1 MELNKYQSTPDSL
14 NLEEYPAEIKEDFY
28 NFVTNVP
35 YIKNLISADR
45 PRAADCPRDD
55 QGRIIVDLT
64 NPPIIE
70 DTNYFRP
77 TALYFQEHGVLTHLR
92 PNPNPNSEYGKWV
105 REEIRRCYMGYVR
118 PSDGAWVT
126 GDMYFFLNYCP
137 IMKVKKIKGRKGI
150 RVVDFPDFLEGQ
162 WLKFMYID
170 KAREAGKHGSELAAR
185 GRGKAHPYD
194 EFIYTPDGVKQWK
207 DIKVGDYIFGDNGKL
222 TKVIDIPFDDVAPI
236 YELTL
241 SSGYKVKCSEGHL
254 WKVYSHCRGEIIVS
268 TKELL
273 KLYKRPR
280 KISSHNPSGIELDC
294 TIPVGKGVEFPYN
307 KTNIDP
313 YTFGLLLGDG
323 CFRHLNNKNTIYFT
337 SNNEDFEIYK
347 NIIPY
352 NYIKYNSKYSYG
364 IRINNIGNILK
375 SYNLNYKKSEDK
387 FIPEEYKYNSRAV
400 RIALLKGLLD
410 TDGTVTKGKIEL
422 VLSSRKMVEDVQWLC
437 SSLGIATSNIRIKKT
452 WYYNSDRVKV
462 HCLDAYR
469 LSIFSEINLFTLPR
483 KTKLWSN
490 RSKTNYGKSK
500 YKGYKIVN
508 IKYIG
513 KQKAKCITVDNE
525 SHCYLINNF
534 IVTHNSY
541 TMAAIMA
548 KRFIL
553 GEYNELEHKAT
564 TKVETFCASYLK
576 NYLNEDGVLNKFE
589 SYIDFCSEYT
599 QFPKKRLISSMNN
612 MHWQMGYKDNNSEAK
627 KGSLNEV
634 IGISVKDSEGK
645 LRGKRGAF
653 IGLEEFGSFPNL
665 IGLYGTLR
673 PSMEDGDV
681 VFGMI
686 YAQGCVCAGTKVL
699 KLNGEPVNIED
710 VNINDHLLGYNGN
723 NYSNE
728 KISWLSPKAYKEC
741 LHIKTSKNNELK
753 CSVDHPIL
761 ALNKDKFGH
770 SKKTCSFYLA
780 NELQIGDTL
789 LIPKVEGH
797 FGNDEN
803 ISNNL
808 KFVIRPNGKGR
819 NFIGK
824 EFNNLQEVRI
834 KSIDNIGIQ
843 RIYNMTADTTHTYI
857 TNGFISSNTAGDKE
871 SDFKAAQQIMY
882 APRAFNMYPIDN
894 VYDKVGQGKPEF
906 VYFYPAYLNRN
917 GCYSK
922 DGISDVT
929 KAILEVLINRYN
941 VKYNT
946 SNTSLI
952 TKTIAEHPITPQ
964 EAIMKTQGNL
974 FPVQQLN
981 ERINQIDSNPNEFD
995 DVYVGTLIQLKN
1007 GKVEFKPTLD
1017 PPIREFPTEDN
1028 KEKGAIEIFSLP
1040 EIDREGNVYRDRYIM
1055 GHDPVDDDQSNTM
1068 SLTST
1073 FVFDLF
1079 TDKIVAEYT
1088 GRQPYAD
1095 DNFEI
1100 VRKLCLFYNA
1110 KCLYEAH
1117 PYSQKVNTP
1126 NGIKLW
1132 EDIKVGDTLFS
1143 PTKGEVTVIDIPVN
1157 KEMPIYKI
1165 TLEDGRTIDASDNHK
1180 WVVYKE
1186 NSEVTTE
1193 ITTEQMMKEGLTKQ
1207 GKYKFFI
1214 PEHTG
1219 VNYKSKILPIDPY
1232 VMGLILTKGLILEK
1246 DLYENKIQIN
1256 LSLDDIKDIKLRIPY
1271 DITIRD
1277 HKCYFNIKD
1286 LNVSLREYFN
1296 NNLFSSPFISPLYLY
1311 SDTEQRLALLR
1322 GLMDGN
1328 GNPDIKG
1335 PTLFLTEYKELYEN
1349 ILSLARSLGI
1359 KCSGKVTKSGKY
1371 KILLY
1376 PVCRIFKLRNKA
1388 QTQYKYSTHSKNKNA
1403 LIVLKTA
1410 IKSIEYSHK
1419 EWGKCV
1425 TVDSKDGL
1433 YLIGDY
1439 VVTHNCNKKGIFAYF
1454 SKMNCLYLLAETPQY
1469 LKDQQIIK
1477 EIGYGNKSRGVN
1489 ATHSI
1494 NNYADQLTREWL
1506 IKPVVIPSKD
1516 EEEEVSI
1523 PNLMFIKNRAFLQEL
1538 ASYNPNGNYD
1548 RIRAFGM
1555 VMLYRQE
1562 KIILYQGDMNRVV
1575 EDNNINNPANDD
1587 FFTINYD
1594 NRF

>member
-45 PRAADCPRDD
+45 PKAADCPRDD

-70 DTNYFRP
+70 DTDYFRP

-222 TKVIDIPFDDVAPI
+222 TKVIDIPFDDIAPI

-280 KISSHNPSGIELDC
+280 KISPHNPSGIELDC

-323 CFRHLNNKNTIYFT
+323 CFRHLNNKNTVYFT
-337 SNNEDFEIYK
+337 SNSEDFEIYK

-387 FIPEEYKYNSRAV
+387 FIPDEYKYNSRAV

-452 WYYNSDRVKV
+452 WYYNSDKVKV

-686 YAQGCVCAGTKVL
+686 YAQG
-699 KLNGEPVNIED
+699 
-710 VNINDHLLGYNGN
+710 
-723 NYSNE
+723 
-728 KISWLSPKAYKEC
+728 
-741 LHIKTSKNNELK
+741 
-753 CSVDHPIL
+753 
-761 ALNKDKFGH
+761 
-770 SKKTCSFYLA
+770 
-780 NELQIGDTL
+780 
-789 LIPKVEGH
+789 
-797 FGNDEN
+797 
-803 ISNNL
+803 
-808 KFVIRPNGKGR
+808 
-819 NFIGK
+819 
-824 EFNNLQEVRI
+824 
-834 KSIDNIGIQ
+834 
-843 RIYNMTADTTHTYI
+843 
-857 TNGFISSNTAGDKE
+857 TAGDKE

-882 APRAFNMYPIDN
+882 SPRAFNMYPINN

-995 DVYVGTLIQLKN
+995 DVYVGTLTQLKN

-1219 VNYKSKILPIDPY
+1219 VHYKSKILPIDPY

>member
-45 PRAADCPRDD
+45 PKAADCPRDD

-222 TKVIDIPFDDVAPI
+222 TKVIDIPFDDIAPI

-254 WKVYSHCRGEIIVS
+254 WKVYSHCRGEIVVS

-273 KLYKRPR
+273 NLYKRPI
-280 KISSHNPSGIELDC
+280 KTTENNSKEYELDC
-294 TIPVGKGVEFPYN
+294 IIPVGNGVEFSY
-307 KTNIDP
+307 KETKIDP
-313 YTFGLLLGDG
+313 YTLGLILASN
-323 CFRHLNNKNTIYFT
+323 CVNTENKTIV
-337 SNNEDFEIYK
+337 NALRE
-347 NIIPY
+347 
-352 NYIKYNSKYSYG
+352 
-364 IRINNIGNILK
+364 
-375 SYNLNYKKSEDK
+375 YNLNYNKSEST
-387 FIPEEYKYNSRAV
+387 FVPEEYKYNSKTV
-400 RIALLKGLLD
+400 RVSLLRGILDVKGEVIND
-410 TDGTVTKGKIEL
+410 KIEL
-422 VLSSRKMVEDVQWLC
+422 VLNSKQLINDVQWMC
-437 SSLGIATSNIRIKKT
+437 ASLSIPTIYHKPKDIKYHNNNGEEIKYLYKLSIYSNIPLFNSINKLQLQQNINKT
-452 WYYNSDRVKV
+452 S
-462 HCLDAYR
+462 
-469 LSIFSEINLFTLPR
+469 FT
-483 KTKLWSN
+483 KN
-490 RSKTNYGKSK
+490 R
-500 YKGYKIVN
+500 YKGYKIVD
-508 IKYIG
+508 IRYIG
-513 KQKAKCITVDNE
+513 NRKSKCITVDNE

-686 YAQGCVCAGTKVL
+686 YAQG
-699 KLNGEPVNIED
+699 
-710 VNINDHLLGYNGN
+710 
-723 NYSNE
+723 
-728 KISWLSPKAYKEC
+728 
-741 LHIKTSKNNELK
+741 
-753 CSVDHPIL
+753 
-761 ALNKDKFGH
+761 
-770 SKKTCSFYLA
+770 
-780 NELQIGDTL
+780 
-789 LIPKVEGH
+789 
-797 FGNDEN
+797 
-803 ISNNL
+803 
-808 KFVIRPNGKGR
+808 
-819 NFIGK
+819 
-824 EFNNLQEVRI
+824 
-834 KSIDNIGIQ
+834 
-843 RIYNMTADTTHTYI
+843 
-857 TNGFISSNTAGDKE
+857 TAGDKE

-882 APRAFNMYPIDN
+882 SPRAFNMYPIDN

-1186 NSEVTTE
+1186 NSEATTE

-1219 VNYKSKILPIDPY
+1219 VHYKSKILPIDPY

-1286 LNVSLREYFN
+1286 LNISLREYFN
-1296 NNLFSSPFISPLYLY
+1296 NNFSSSPFISPLYLY

-1523 PNLMFIKNRAFLQEL
+1523 PNLMFIKNKAFLQEL

>member
-1 MELNKYQSTPDSL
+1 
-14 NLEEYPAEIKEDFY
+14 
-28 NFVTNVP
+28 
-35 YIKNLISADR
+35 
-45 PRAADCPRDD
+45 
-55 QGRIIVDLT
+55 
-64 NPPIIE
+64 
-70 DTNYFRP
+70 
-77 TALYFQEHGVLTHLR
+77 
-92 PNPNPNSEYGKWV
+92 
-105 REEIRRCYMGYVR
+105 
-118 PSDGAWVT
+118 
-126 GDMYFFLNYCP
+126 
-137 IMKVKKIKGRKGI
+137 
-150 RVVDFPDFLEGQ
+150 
-162 WLKFMYID
+162 
-170 KAREAGKHGSELAAR
+170 
-185 GRGKAHPYD
+185 
-194 EFIYTPDGVKQWK
+194 
-207 DIKVGDYIFGDNGKL
+207 
-222 TKVIDIPFDDVAPI
+222 
-236 YELTL
+236 
-241 SSGYKVKCSEGHL
+241 
-254 WKVYSHCRGEIIVS
+254 
-268 TKELL
+268 
-273 KLYKRPR
+273 
-280 KISSHNPSGIELDC
+280 
-294 TIPVGKGVEFPYN
+294 
-307 KTNIDP
+307 
-313 YTFGLLLGDG
+313 
-323 CFRHLNNKNTIYFT
+323 
-337 SNNEDFEIYK
+337 
-347 NIIPY
+347 
-352 NYIKYNSKYSYG
+352 
-364 IRINNIGNILK
+364 
-375 SYNLNYKKSEDK
+375 
-387 FIPEEYKYNSRAV
+387 
-400 RIALLKGLLD
+400 
-410 TDGTVTKGKIEL
+410 
-422 VLSSRKMVEDVQWLC
+422 
-437 SSLGIATSNIRIKKT
+437 
-452 WYYNSDRVKV
+452 
-462 HCLDAYR
+462 
-469 LSIFSEINLFTLPR
+469 
-483 KTKLWSN
+483 
-490 RSKTNYGKSK
+490 
-500 YKGYKIVN
+500 
-508 IKYIG
+508 
-513 KQKAKCITVDNE
+513 
-525 SHCYLINNF
+525 
-534 IVTHNSY
+534 
-541 TMAAIMA
+541 
-548 KRFIL
+548 
-553 GEYNELEHKAT
+553 
-564 TKVETFCASYLK
+564 
-576 NYLNEDGVLNKFE
+576 
-589 SYIDFCSEYT
+589 
-599 QFPKKRLISSMNN
+599 
-612 MHWQMGYKDNNSEAK
+612 
-627 KGSLNEV
+627 
-634 IGISVKDSEGK
+634 
-645 LRGKRGAF
+645 
-653 IGLEEFGSFPNL
+653 
-665 IGLYGTLR
+665 
-673 PSMEDGDV
+673 MEDGDV

-753 CSVDHPIL
+753 CSIDHPIL

-797 FGNDEN
+797 FGNIHEENAFLLGALFGDGSYSDQSCVTLSISSEEEYEYYNNLYNINISKLSQKPLYAQIYFKGIHQLLKKYKMDKQSFNKKQLPYNIFNWDKESLCAFLGGYFNADGNIQIVKNKHRVIKLTCKYCHTLQTVKSLLNKIGINSHIYKEHKKKRILHSNVNNRDYIMQESDIYVLYISTSKDICTFRNNIKFLIKKKQERLDSYIQQLDKN

-808 KFVIRPNGKGR
+808 KFVLRPNGKGK

-882 APRAFNMYPIDN
+882 SPRAFNMYPINN

-1180 WVVYKE
+1180 WIVYKE

-1219 VNYKSKILPIDPY
+1219 VHYKSKILPIDPY

-1296 NNLFSSPFISPLYLY
+1296 NNLFSSPFINPLYLY

>member
-45 PRAADCPRDD
+45 PKAADCPRDD

-70 DTNYFRP
+70 NTDYFRP

-194 EFIYTPDGVKQWK
+194 EFVYTPDGIKQWK

-222 TKVIDIPFDDVAPI
+222 TKVIDIPFDDIAPI

-254 WKVYSHCRGEIIVS
+254 WKVYSHCRGEIIIS

-280 KISSHNPSGIELDC
+280 KISPHNPSGIELDC

-323 CFRHLNNKNTIYFT
+323 CFRHLNNKNTVYFT
-337 SNNEDFEIYK
+337 SNSEDFEIYK

-387 FIPEEYKYNSRAV
+387 FIPDEYKYNSRAV

-410 TDGTVTKGKIEL
+410 TDGTVTRGKIEL

-452 WYYNSDRVKV
+452 WYYNSDRIKV

-686 YAQGCVCAGTKVL
+686 YAQG
-699 KLNGEPVNIED
+699 
-710 VNINDHLLGYNGN
+710 
-723 NYSNE
+723 
-728 KISWLSPKAYKEC
+728 
-741 LHIKTSKNNELK
+741 
-753 CSVDHPIL
+753 
-761 ALNKDKFGH
+761 
-770 SKKTCSFYLA
+770 
-780 NELQIGDTL
+780 
-789 LIPKVEGH
+789 
-797 FGNDEN
+797 
-803 ISNNL
+803 
-808 KFVIRPNGKGR
+808 
-819 NFIGK
+819 
-824 EFNNLQEVRI
+824 
-834 KSIDNIGIQ
+834 
-843 RIYNMTADTTHTYI
+843 
-857 TNGFISSNTAGDKE
+857 TAGDKE

-882 APRAFNMYPIDN
+882 SPRAFNMYPIDN

-1277 HKCYFNIKD
+1277 NKYYFNIKD

-1516 EEEEVSI
+1516 GEEEVSI

>member
-45 PRAADCPRDD
+45 PKAADCPRDD

-70 DTNYFRP
+70 DTDYFRP

-222 TKVIDIPFDDVAPI
+222 TKVIDIPFDDIAPI

-254 WKVYSHCRGEIIVS
+254 WKVYSHCRGEIIGS

-280 KISSHNPSGIELDC
+280 KINPHNPSGIELDC

-323 CFRHLNNKNTIYFT
+323 CFRHLNNKNTVYFT
-337 SNNEDFEIYK
+337 SNSEDFEIYK

-387 FIPEEYKYNSRAV
+387 FIPDEYKYNSRAV

-410 TDGTVTKGKIEL
+410 TDGTVTRGKIEL

-686 YAQGCVCAGTKVL
+686 YAQG
-699 KLNGEPVNIED
+699 
-710 VNINDHLLGYNGN
+710 
-723 NYSNE
+723 
-728 KISWLSPKAYKEC
+728 
-741 LHIKTSKNNELK
+741 
-753 CSVDHPIL
+753 
-761 ALNKDKFGH
+761 
-770 SKKTCSFYLA
+770 
-780 NELQIGDTL
+780 
-789 LIPKVEGH
+789 
-797 FGNDEN
+797 
-803 ISNNL
+803 
-808 KFVIRPNGKGR
+808 
-819 NFIGK
+819 
-824 EFNNLQEVRI
+824 
-834 KSIDNIGIQ
+834 
-843 RIYNMTADTTHTYI
+843 
-857 TNGFISSNTAGDKE
+857 TAGDKE

-882 APRAFNMYPIDN
+882 SPRAFNMYPINN

-995 DVYVGTLIQLKN
+995 DVYVGTLTQLKN

-1157 KEMPIYKI
+1157 KEMPLYKI

-1219 VNYKSKILPIDPY
+1219 VHYKSKILPIDPY

-1296 NNLFSSPFISPLYLY
+1296 NNFFSSPFISPLYLY

>member
-45 PRAADCPRDD
+45 PKAADCPRDD

-70 DTNYFRP
+70 DTDYFRP

-207 DIKVGDYIFGDNGKL
+207 DIKIGDYIFGDNGKL
-222 TKVIDIPFDDVAPI
+222 TKVIDIPFDDIAPI

-280 KISSHNPSGIELDC
+280 KISPHNPSGIELDC

-323 CFRHLNNKNTIYFT
+323 CFRHLNNKNTVYFT
-337 SNNEDFEIYK
+337 SNSEDFEIYK

-387 FIPEEYKYNSRAV
+387 FIPDEYKYNSRAV

-483 KTKLWSN
+483 KTKLWNN

-686 YAQGCVCAGTKVL
+686 YAQG
-699 KLNGEPVNIED
+699 
-710 VNINDHLLGYNGN
+710 
-723 NYSNE
+723 
-728 KISWLSPKAYKEC
+728 
-741 LHIKTSKNNELK
+741 
-753 CSVDHPIL
+753 
-761 ALNKDKFGH
+761 
-770 SKKTCSFYLA
+770 
-780 NELQIGDTL
+780 
-789 LIPKVEGH
+789 
-797 FGNDEN
+797 
-803 ISNNL
+803 
-808 KFVIRPNGKGR
+808 
-819 NFIGK
+819 
-824 EFNNLQEVRI
+824 
-834 KSIDNIGIQ
+834 
-843 RIYNMTADTTHTYI
+843 
-857 TNGFISSNTAGDKE
+857 TAGDKE

-882 APRAFNMYPIDN
+882 SPRAFNMYPINN

-995 DVYVGTLIQLKN
+995 DVYVGTLTQLKN

-1219 VNYKSKILPIDPY
+1219 VHYKSKILPIDPY

-1296 NNLFSSPFISPLYLY
+1296 NNLFSSPFINPLYLC
-1311 SDTEQRLALLR
+1311 SDTEQRLALRR

-1419 EWGKCV
+1419 EWGKCI

>member
-1 MELNKYQSTPDSL
+1 MELNKYQSTPESL

-45 PRAADCPRDD
+45 PKAANCPRDD

-70 DTNYFRP
+70 NTDYFRP

-222 TKVIDIPFDDVAPI
+222 TKVIDIPFDDIAPI

-273 KLYKRPR
+273 NLYKRPR
-280 KISSHNPSGIELDC
+280 KTTDNNSKEYELDC
-294 TIPVGKGVEFPYN
+294 IIPVGNGVKFSHKET
-307 KTNIDP
+307 KIDP
-313 YTFGLLLGDG
+313 YTLGLILASN
-323 CFRHLNNKNTIYFT
+323 CVNTENKTIV
-337 SNNEDFEIYK
+337 NALRE
-347 NIIPY
+347 
-352 NYIKYNSKYSYG
+352 
-364 IRINNIGNILK
+364 
-375 SYNLNYKKSEDK
+375 YNLNYNKSEST
-387 FIPEEYKYNSRAV
+387 FVPEEYKYNSKTV
-400 RIALLKGLLD
+400 RVSLLKGILD
-410 TDGTVTKGKIEL
+410 VKGEVINDKIEL
-422 VLSSRKMVEDVQWLC
+422 VLNSKQLINDIQWIC
-437 SSLGIATSNIRIKKT
+437 ASLGIPTIYHKPKDMKYYNNNGEEIKYLYKLSIYSNIPLFNSIKKLQLQQ
-452 WYYNSDRVKV
+452 N
-462 HCLDAYR
+462 
-469 LSIFSEINLFTLPR
+469 INKISFTQ
-483 KTKLWSN
+483 N
-490 RSKTNYGKSK
+490 R
-500 YKGYKIVN
+500 YKGYEIVN

-686 YAQGCVCAGTKVL
+686 YAQG
-699 KLNGEPVNIED
+699 
-710 VNINDHLLGYNGN
+710 
-723 NYSNE
+723 
-728 KISWLSPKAYKEC
+728 
-741 LHIKTSKNNELK
+741 
-753 CSVDHPIL
+753 
-761 ALNKDKFGH
+761 
-770 SKKTCSFYLA
+770 
-780 NELQIGDTL
+780 
-789 LIPKVEGH
+789 
-797 FGNDEN
+797 
-803 ISNNL
+803 
-808 KFVIRPNGKGR
+808 
-819 NFIGK
+819 
-824 EFNNLQEVRI
+824 
-834 KSIDNIGIQ
+834 
-843 RIYNMTADTTHTYI
+843 
-857 TNGFISSNTAGDKE
+857 TAGDKE

-1132 EDIKVGDTLFS
+1132 EDIKVGDKLFS

-1219 VNYKSKILPIDPY
+1219 VHYKSKILPIDPY

-1328 GNPDIKG
+1328 GTPDIKG

-1376 PVCRIFKLRNKA
+1376 PVCRIFKLRSKA

>member
-45 PRAADCPRDD
+45 PKAADCPRDD

-70 DTNYFRP
+70 DTDYFRP

-194 EFIYTPDGVKQWK
+194 EFIYTPNGVKQWK

-222 TKVIDIPFDDVAPI
+222 TKVIDIPFDDIAPI

-273 KLYKRPR
+273 NLYKRPR
-280 KISSHNPSGIELDC
+280 KISPRNPSGIELDC

-323 CFRHLNNKNTIYFT
+323 CFRHLNNKNTVYFT
-337 SNNEDFEIYK
+337 SNSEDFEIYK

-387 FIPEEYKYNSRAV
+387 FIPDEYKYNSRAV

-410 TDGTVTKGKIEL
+410 TDGTVTNGKIEL

-483 KTKLWSN
+483 KIKLWSN

-508 IKYIG
+508 IRYIG
-513 KQKAKCITVDNE
+513 NRKSKCITVDNE

-686 YAQGCVCAGTKVL
+686 YAQG
-699 KLNGEPVNIED
+699 
-710 VNINDHLLGYNGN
+710 
-723 NYSNE
+723 
-728 KISWLSPKAYKEC
+728 
-741 LHIKTSKNNELK
+741 
-753 CSVDHPIL
+753 
-761 ALNKDKFGH
+761 
-770 SKKTCSFYLA
+770 
-780 NELQIGDTL
+780 
-789 LIPKVEGH
+789 
-797 FGNDEN
+797 
-803 ISNNL
+803 
-808 KFVIRPNGKGR
+808 
-819 NFIGK
+819 
-824 EFNNLQEVRI
+824 
-834 KSIDNIGIQ
+834 
-843 RIYNMTADTTHTYI
+843 
-857 TNGFISSNTAGDKE
+857 TAGDKE

-882 APRAFNMYPIDN
+882 SPRAFNMYPIDN

-1165 TLEDGRTIDASDNHK
+1165 TLEDGRTIDASDNHR

-1286 LNVSLREYFN
+1286 LNVSLRESFN
-1296 NNLFSSPFISPLYLY
+1296 NNFFSSPFISPLYLY

>member
-70 DTNYFRP
+70 DTDYFRP

-194 EFIYTPDGVKQWK
+194 EFIYTPNGVKQWK

-222 TKVIDIPFDDVAPI
+222 TKVIDIPFDDIAPI

-273 KLYKRPR
+273 NLYKRPR
-280 KISSHNPSGIELDC
+280 KTTENNSKEYELDC
-294 TIPVGKGVEFPYN
+294 IIPVGNGVEFSH
-307 KTNIDP
+307 KETKIDP
-313 YTFGLLLGDG
+313 YTLGLILASN
-323 CFRHLNNKNTIYFT
+323 CVNTKNKTI
-337 SNNEDFEIYK
+337 
-347 NIIPY
+347 
-352 NYIKYNSKYSYG
+352 
-364 IRINNIGNILK
+364 INALRE
-375 SYNLNYKKSEDK
+375 YNLNYNKSEST
-387 FIPEEYKYNSRAV
+387 FVPEEYKYNSKTV
-400 RIALLKGLLD
+400 RVSLLRGILDVKGEVIND
-410 TDGTVTKGKIEL
+410 KIEL
-422 VLSSRKMVEDVQWLC
+422 VLNSKQLINDVQWMC
-437 SSLGIATSNIRIKKT
+437 ASLGIPTIYHKPKGIKYHNNNGEEIKYLYKLSIYSNIPLFDSIKKLQLQQ
-452 WYYNSDRVKV
+452 N
-462 HCLDAYR
+462 
-469 LSIFSEINLFTLPR
+469 INKTSFTQ
-483 KTKLWSN
+483 N
-490 RSKTNYGKSK
+490 R
-500 YKGYKIVN
+500 YKGYKIVD
-508 IKYIG
+508 IRYIG
-513 KQKAKCITVDNE
+513 NQKSKCITVDNE

-686 YAQGCVCAGTKVL
+686 YAQG
-699 KLNGEPVNIED
+699 
-710 VNINDHLLGYNGN
+710 
-723 NYSNE
+723 
-728 KISWLSPKAYKEC
+728 
-741 LHIKTSKNNELK
+741 
-753 CSVDHPIL
+753 
-761 ALNKDKFGH
+761 
-770 SKKTCSFYLA
+770 
-780 NELQIGDTL
+780 
-789 LIPKVEGH
+789 
-797 FGNDEN
+797 
-803 ISNNL
+803 
-808 KFVIRPNGKGR
+808 
-819 NFIGK
+819 
-824 EFNNLQEVRI
+824 
-834 KSIDNIGIQ
+834 
-843 RIYNMTADTTHTYI
+843 
-857 TNGFISSNTAGDKE
+857 TAGDKE

-1186 NSEVTTE
+1186 NSEVTIE

-1219 VNYKSKILPIDPY
+1219 VHYKSKILPIDPY

-1271 DITIRD
+1271 DITIKD

>member
-45 PRAADCPRDD
+45 PKAADCPRDD

-70 DTNYFRP
+70 NTDYFRP

-222 TKVIDIPFDDVAPI
+222 TKVIDIPFDDIAPI

-280 KISSHNPSGIELDC
+280 KTTENNSKECELDC
-294 TIPVGKGVEFPYN
+294 IIPVGNGVEFPH
-307 KTNIDP
+307 KDTKIDP
-313 YTFGLLLGDG
+313 YTLGLILASN
-323 CFRHLNNKNTIYFT
+323 CVNTKNKTIV
-337 SNNEDFEIYK
+337 NALRE
-347 NIIPY
+347 
-352 NYIKYNSKYSYG
+352 
-364 IRINNIGNILK
+364 
-375 SYNLNYKKSEDK
+375 YNLNYIKSEST
-387 FIPEEYKYNSRAV
+387 FVPEEYKYNSKTV
-400 RIALLKGLLD
+400 RVSLLKGILD
-410 TDGTVTKGKIEL
+410 VKGEVINDKIEL
-422 VLSSRKMVEDVQWLC
+422 VLNSKQLINDVQWMC
-437 SSLGIATSNIRIKKT
+437 ASLGIPTIYHKPKDIKYYNNNGEEIKYLYKLSIYSNIPLFNSIKKLQLQQ
-452 WYYNSDRVKV
+452 N
-462 HCLDAYR
+462 
-469 LSIFSEINLFTLPR
+469 INKTSFTQ
-483 KTKLWSN
+483 N
-490 RSKTNYGKSK
+490 R
-500 YKGYKIVN
+500 YKGYKIVD
-508 IKYIG
+508 IRYIG
-513 KQKAKCITVDNE
+513 NQKSKCITVDNE

-686 YAQGCVCAGTKVL
+686 YAQG
-699 KLNGEPVNIED
+699 
-710 VNINDHLLGYNGN
+710 
-723 NYSNE
+723 
-728 KISWLSPKAYKEC
+728 
-741 LHIKTSKNNELK
+741 
-753 CSVDHPIL
+753 
-761 ALNKDKFGH
+761 
-770 SKKTCSFYLA
+770 
-780 NELQIGDTL
+780 
-789 LIPKVEGH
+789 
-797 FGNDEN
+797 
-803 ISNNL
+803 
-808 KFVIRPNGKGR
+808 
-819 NFIGK
+819 
-824 EFNNLQEVRI
+824 
-834 KSIDNIGIQ
+834 
-843 RIYNMTADTTHTYI
+843 
-857 TNGFISSNTAGDKE
+857 TAGDKE

-882 APRAFNMYPIDN
+882 SPRAFNMYPIDN

-995 DVYVGTLIQLKN
+995 DVYVGTLVQLKN

-1165 TLEDGRTIDASDNHK
+1165 TLEDGRTIDASDNHR

-1186 NSEVTTE
+1186 DSEVTTE

-1219 VNYKSKILPIDPY
+1219 VHYKSKILPIDPY

-1277 HKCYFNIKD
+1277 NKCYFNIKD

-1296 NNLFSSPFISPLYLY
+1296 NNFFSSPFISPLYLY

-1523 PNLMFIKNRAFLQEL
+1523 PNLMFIKNKAFLQEL

>member
-28 NFVTNVP
+28 NFITNVP

-45 PRAADCPRDD
+45 PKAADCPRDD

-222 TKVIDIPFDDVAPI
+222 TKVIDIPFDGIAPI

-280 KISSHNPSGIELDC
+280 KISPHNPSGIELDC

-323 CFRHLNNKNTIYFT
+323 CFRNLNNKNTIYFT

-387 FIPEEYKYNSRAV
+387 FIPDEYKYNSRAV

-422 VLSSRKMVEDVQWLC
+422 VLSSRRMVEDVQWLC

-753 CSVDHPIL
+753 CSIDHPIL

-789 LIPKVEGH
+789 LIPKVYGH
-797 FGNDEN
+797 FENDKN

-1165 TLEDGRTIDASDNHK
+1165 TLEDGRTIDASDNHR

-1219 VNYKSKILPIDPY
+1219 VHYKSKILPIDPY

-1296 NNLFSSPFISPLYLY
+1296 NNFSSSPFISPLYLY

>member
-45 PRAADCPRDD
+45 PKAANCPRDD

-70 DTNYFRP
+70 NTDYFRP

-185 GRGKAHPYD
+185 GRGK
-194 EFIYTPDGVKQWK
+194 
-207 DIKVGDYIFGDNGKL
+207 
-222 TKVIDIPFDDVAPI
+222 
-236 YELTL
+236 
-241 SSGYKVKCSEGHL
+241 
-254 WKVYSHCRGEIIVS
+254 
-268 TKELL
+268 
-273 KLYKRPR
+273 
-280 KISSHNPSGIELDC
+280 
-294 TIPVGKGVEFPYN
+294 
-307 KTNIDP
+307 
-313 YTFGLLLGDG
+313 
-323 CFRHLNNKNTIYFT
+323 
-337 SNNEDFEIYK
+337 
-347 NIIPY
+347 
-352 NYIKYNSKYSYG
+352 
-364 IRINNIGNILK
+364 
-375 SYNLNYKKSEDK
+375 
-387 FIPEEYKYNSRAV
+387 
-400 RIALLKGLLD
+400 
-410 TDGTVTKGKIEL
+410 
-422 VLSSRKMVEDVQWLC
+422 
-437 SSLGIATSNIRIKKT
+437 
-452 WYYNSDRVKV
+452 
-462 HCLDAYR
+462 
-469 LSIFSEINLFTLPR
+469 
-483 KTKLWSN
+483 
-490 RSKTNYGKSK
+490 
-500 YKGYKIVN
+500 
-508 IKYIG
+508 
-513 KQKAKCITVDNE
+513 
-525 SHCYLINNF
+525 
-534 IVTHNSY
+534 SY

-686 YAQGCVCAGTKVL
+686 YAQG
-699 KLNGEPVNIED
+699 
-710 VNINDHLLGYNGN
+710 
-723 NYSNE
+723 
-728 KISWLSPKAYKEC
+728 
-741 LHIKTSKNNELK
+741 
-753 CSVDHPIL
+753 
-761 ALNKDKFGH
+761 
-770 SKKTCSFYLA
+770 
-780 NELQIGDTL
+780 
-789 LIPKVEGH
+789 
-797 FGNDEN
+797 
-803 ISNNL
+803 
-808 KFVIRPNGKGR
+808 
-819 NFIGK
+819 
-824 EFNNLQEVRI
+824 
-834 KSIDNIGIQ
+834 
-843 RIYNMTADTTHTYI
+843 
-857 TNGFISSNTAGDKE
+857 TAGDKE

-1165 TLEDGRTIDASDNHK
+1165 TLEDGRTIDASDNHR

-1256 LSLDDIKDIKLRIPY
+1256 LSLDDIKDIKLRVPY

-1335 PTLFLTEYKELYEN
+1335 PTLFLTEYKELCEN